1 MIFRSSLPTTVRS
14 FSLVEVVLAIGIV
27 SFSVLA
33 TVGLLAVGNDTNKRA
48 RDESFAAQIAANE
61 FERIRS
67 LPLATF
73 PPTIPASLPPRFFD
87 GDMKETTSA
96 AQAAYELRI
105 EFVAAPAGTADA
117 IVNAEIR
124 NPPQSANPNVIRFTT
139 LVGTPDS

>member
-1 MIFRSSLPTTVRS
+1 
-14 FSLVEVVLAIGIV
+14 
-27 SFSVLA
+27 
-33 TVGLLAVGNDTNKRA
+33 
-48 RDESFAAQIAANE
+48 
-61 FERIRS
+61 
-67 LPLATF
+67 
-73 PPTIPASLPPRFFD
+73 
-87 GDMKETTSA
+87 MKETTSA

>member
-1 MIFRSSLPTTVRS
+1 MILRSPPPAIARG

-48 RDESFAAQIAANE
+48 RDEGFAAQIAANE
-61 FERIRS
+61 FARIRS

-73 PPTIPASLPPRFFD
+73 PPAIPASLPPRFFD
-87 GDMKETTSA
+87 GDMKEIGAA

-117 IVNAEIR
+117 IVNADVR
-124 NPPQSANPNVIRFTT
+124 YPPQSANPNVIRFTT
-139 LVGTPDS
+139 LVKIPDP